1 MNKIRKK
8 NSRST
13 SATDA
18 EKLSHLSF
26 ASLTFR
32 FISSL
37 VAQNTTSVLGRKNTN
52 ADSIS
57 FQPPNQIICKSVGV
71 VFLCEVFRAHRRMFS
86 GFPVSR
92 FWFYKIYPL
101 SPSFLPF
108 RFIFTVKWYG
118 MQQYP
123 FSLYFEHCYSR
134 KTTHF
139 SGIVRPSQALIK
151 SHNTRSSLRA
161 IDVRVSRHKLHSTH
175 SLSANSSAR

>member
-1 MNKIRKK
+1 MASNDISLSSSSDSEVSETEDYELEVEGSPNSSYKANDEEGTQEAYADDLLSVSKIIKTGHSLILYLQEHTVVLASVIMNKIRKK
-8 NSRST
+8 SSRST

-86 GFPVSR
+86 GFPVST
-92 FWFYKIYPL
+92 F
-101 SPSFLPF
+101 
-108 RFIFTVKWYG
+108 
-118 MQQYP
+118 
-123 FSLYFEHCYSR
+123 
-134 KTTHF
+134 
-139 SGIVRPSQALIK
+139 
-151 SHNTRSSLRA
+151 
-161 IDVRVSRHKLHSTH
+161 
-175 SLSANSSAR
+175 